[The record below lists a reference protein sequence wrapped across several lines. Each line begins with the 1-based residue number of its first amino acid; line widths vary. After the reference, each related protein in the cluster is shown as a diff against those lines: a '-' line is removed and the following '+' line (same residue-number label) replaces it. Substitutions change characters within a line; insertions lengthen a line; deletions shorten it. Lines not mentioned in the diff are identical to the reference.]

1 MKNNFSLLLLLIFC
15 TTTLFGQGITER
27 VVQGR
32 ILVASN
38 FVDGVNIKNET
49 TGITTTSRIQGF
61 FRIPANEGDVI
72 IFTAVHLETL
82 SKIVTKFELI
92 NKDLKIEMSLKS
104 IVLKD
109 IIINNQSDIS
119 AEKLGIIPFGQK
131 KYTPAERKLYTATS
145 GGGIDGILN
154 SLSGRKQMLEKEIKI
169 ERKEQFLQKLDY
181 LFEEKYYTEQLKI
194 PSEYIKGFQYFCIE
208 NEPFCHSLKAKN
220 KTMSEFLII
229 KLAEQYNQILA
240 NENK

>member
-1 MKNNFSLLLLLIFC
+1 MLIFFC
-15 TTTLFGQGITER
+15 KTALFGQRITER

-32 ILVASN
+32 TVVASN

-49 TGITTTSRIQGF
+49 TGTTTSSRIQGF
-61 FRIPANEGDVI
+61 FSIPANEGDVI
-72 IFTAVHLETL
+72 VFTAVHLETL
-82 SKIVTKFELI
+82 SKIITKFELI
-92 NKDLKIEMSLKS
+92 NKDLKIEMNLKS

-109 IIINNQSDIS
+109 IIINNTTDIS

-131 KYTPAERKLYTATS
+131 KFTPAERKLYTATS

-154 SLSGRKQMLEKEIKI
+154 SISGRKQMLEKEIKI
-169 ERKEQFLQKLDY
+169 EQKEQFLQKLDY

-194 PSEYIKGFQYFCIE
+194 PSAYIKGFQYYCIE
-208 NEPFCHSLKAKN
+208 NQAFTNSLKTKN

-229 KLAEQYNQILA
+229 KLAEQYNQIIT

>member
-1 MKNNFSLLLLLIFC
+1 ME
-15 TTTLFGQGITER
+15 G
-27 VVQGR
+27 
-32 ILVASN
+32 N

-72 IFTAVHLETL
+72 VFSAVHLELL
-82 SKIVTKFELI
+82 SKIITKLELI

-109 IIINNQSDIS
+109 IIIHTQSDIS

-131 KYTPAERKLYTATS
+131 KYTPAQRKLYTATS

-154 SLSGRKQMLEKEIKI
+154 SLSGRKQMLKKEIKI
-169 ERKEQFLQKLDY
+169 ERKEQFLQKLEY
-181 LFEEKYYTEQLKI
+181 LFEDKYYTEQLQI
-194 PSEYIKGFQYFCIE
+194 PSEYIKGFQYYCIE
-208 NEPFCHSLKAKN
+208 NQPFCNSLKAKN

-229 KLAEQYNQILA
+229 KLAEQYNEIIV